1 MNNTKEYILFL
12 GQCACFQ
19 SRTILIP
26 KNEFLKVRSNDYKIL
41 KSYSKNHI
49 LKGNNDKYYIV
60 KNYLPDIINYKGNIG
75 TQEST
80 PYSNI
85 CNILMFYA
93 DRMDDK
99 IFMDLSDYIW
109 VAKSKY
115 NLCGGFDH
123 LENFA
128 KLVKMTEY
136 DGEKI
141 IISNSFLFI
150 EKND

>member
-1 MNNTKEYILFL
+1 MNNTKEYILFV

-26 KNEFLKVRSNDYKIL
+26 KNEFLKVRSNDYNIL
-41 KSYSKNHI
+41 KSYSKSQI
-49 LKGNNDKYYIV
+49 LKGNKDKYYIV
-60 KNYLPDIINYKGNIG
+60 KNYLPNIINYKDNIG
-75 TQEST
+75 TQEQT

-93 DRMDDK
+93 DRFDANSY
-99 IFMDLSDYIW
+99 MDLSDDIW
-109 VAKSKY
+109 VDKSIY

-123 LENFA
+123 LENFT

-136 DGEKI
+136 NGEKI
-141 IISNSFLFI
+141 IISDTFLFT
-150 EKND
+150 E